1 MQNKTQDNKKAMQKI
16 ASIMPNN
23 VEAEISV
30 LGCALISEDAC
41 IGIIGKL
48 KVSDFYSEVNRKI
61 FEAMEALY
69 SRNVIVDYITLTDE
83 LDKSNSLNA
92 VGGAE
97 FIMSLTNAV
106 PSAVRWSQYAEIVK
120 RCSIN
125 RSLINS
131 CENIERKAY
140 NGDEDSLE
148 TAEKAIFDLA
158 ENGQNS
164 ELEKIDP
171 YLDSV
176 IAKFEEINKTG
187 GETQGIPSGFYA
199 IDEITRGWQDSD
211 LIVIAARPAVGKT
224 ALSMNFIVNA
234 ALKKKKCAVFSL
246 EMSKAQL
253 VQRMICSV
261 AGVDMGKALSGKLES
276 ADWSKL
282 FEAMNTLK
290 ACDIYIDDSTANT
303 ASTIKSK
310 CRKLKRERGLDLIMI
325 DYLQLMYSDKKTDS
339 RQQEVSDISRQMKIL
354 AKDINVP
361 VLLLSQLSRAVENRQ
376 SKKPVLSDLRETG
389 AIEQDADIVMF
400 IHKPE
405 ELKGVEKEGASS
417 DYTAEIIF
425 AKHRSGKIGSV
436 FIGWKGSRVSFVNLP
451 KDGNAQSLAEQ
462 APPETKKIKT
472 PTPVDVGDFN
482 DIFVSEDNL
491 PPFDIPDNMAGDGST
506 LPPDDIDFPP
516 EEEGQSTPVDPN
528 GDIFD

>member
-1 MQNKTQDNKKAMQKI
+1 MQNKTQDNKKAIQKI

-83 LDKSNSLNA
+83 LDKSNNLNA